1 MARETWVQL
10 RDAIYVAEAAA
21 RDAEMDLA
29 SVERPTDARAVAA
42 SLISAIDALASTST
56 EPKAASRRAYTSP

>member
-1 MARETWVQL
+1 MAREIWVQL

-29 SVERPTDARAVAA
+29 NLERPDDARDIAV
-42 SLISAIDALASTST
+42 SLISAIDRLASTST
-56 EPKAASRRAYTSP
+56 EPKAVSPSVDTSQ

>member
-42 SLISAIDALASTST
+42 SLIAAIDALATTST
-56 EPKAASRRAYTSP
+56 EPKAVSPSTDTSQ